1 MQGTFL
7 SLKLGFE
14 ADVTP
19 QRLGQWFLCDDEA
32 STQIK
37 PMTKVSMQSEDAAD
51 PDVIMVDSASERGSE
66 AIELDTPPC
75 AG

>member
-1 MQGTFL
+1 ML
-7 SLKLGFE
+7 LLK
-14 ADVTP
+14 
-19 QRLGQWFLCDDEA
+19 RLGQWFLCDDEA

-37 PMTKVSMQSEDAAD
+37 PMTKVSLQREEAAD
-51 PDVIMVDSASERGSE
+51 SDVITVDSASERGNE